1 MISEIK
7 RKINEL
13 TISKRLKDEEER
25 KKFLKEIGCIAL
37 GTIAGIA
44 TYVICLYTNFAIFG
58 WNFGL
63 VLSPL
68 AAGYVE
74 SITAKRYLKES
85 TGAVSAFILF
95 IITVVYG
102 FIIANPTLGFNIITA
117 GSIVIII
124 QAAIPTATNYFLIAM
139 GLGIISHVSGVFK
152 KITKFSWDLYRKIF
166 KKDARLQQIYNEKQI
181 NTKYN
186 FYDRELEM
194 NDLGVLLLT
203 LEYPPEGLN
212 IVEHKG
218 MYESRHIFAFKQR
231 EEIRKGLENS
241 LEEDL
246 LINVKL
252 AQDKAL
258 LKLIK
263 QLRADGCNGILNLH
277 TTFETLG
284 ANKGENLSQV
294 VMRGTGVILEEL
306 EDVSSL

>member
-1 MISEIK
+1 MLNKIK
-7 RKINEL
+7 RKINRW
-13 TISKRLKDEEER
+13 TITKRLKDKEER
-25 KKFLKEIGCIAL
+25 KKFLIELGCIAL
-37 GTIAGIA
+37 GTIVGIA
-44 TYVICLYTNFAIFG
+44 TYVFCLYAHLAIFG

-74 SITAKRYLKES
+74 SIAAKKFLKES

-95 IITVVYG
+95 IITVIYG

-139 GLGIISHVSGVFK
+139 GLGIISHISGVFK
-152 KITKFSWDLYRKIF
+152 KITNFVWDTYQ
-166 KKDARLQQIYNEKQI
+166 RLFHKEAKLKQIYNEKQI
-181 NTKYN
+181 NTRYN

-194 NDLGVLLLT
+194 NNLGVLLLT
-203 LEYPPEGLN
+203 LEYPPKGLN

-218 MYESRHIFAFKQR
+218 IYESRHIFAFKQR
-231 EEIRKGLENS
+231 EEIKKGLQDS
-241 LEEDL
+241 LEEDM

-294 VMRGTGVILEEL
+294 VMRGTGVIFEEID
-306 EDVSSL
+306 EVSSL